1 MIGTAAWWWDTLI
14 NRGGVH
20 TKAGA
25 RCSRFEM
32 NARYERSIDLY
43 MGDVKA
49 AKEFGRQTL
58 QVVYLGR

>member
-1 MIGTAAWWWDTLI
+1 
-14 NRGGVH
+14 
-20 TKAGA
+20 
-25 RCSRFEM
+25 M